1 MSVVSAVSPGSTD
14 NIAGRRRRRASR
26 PSPFRLAA
34 AGLAGVLLLVPVAGA
49 AAAET
54 EPDPDLERLDATEI
68 TAEMRTTSVLDL
80 NENAFAS
87 VLPLDAAAS
96 VTGLETIAEAEGT
109 AVVTLTSDL
118 LFEFGQAALT
128 PAAAGALPDL
138 TAAIAQGAAVAV
150 DGYTDSL
157 GGDAINLPLS
167 QQRAQAVAA
176 ALAAAR
182 PDLVL
187 TVAGHGSADEVA
199 PNTADGG
206 DNPAGRALNRRV
218 ELTYATG

>member
-1 MSVVSAVSPGSTD
+1 MRMGATSALVGFVLLVQ
-14 NIAGRRRRRASR
+14 G
-26 PSPFRLAA
+26 
-34 AGLAGVLLLVPVAGA
+34 AGVASA
-49 AAAET
+49 AT
-54 EPDPDLERLDATEI
+54 EPDADLERLDAAEI
-68 TAEMRTTSVLDL
+68 TAEMLSTAVIDL
-80 NENAFAS
+80 GETAVEA
-87 VLPLDAAAS
+87 VLPLDAASS
-96 VTGLETIAEAEGT
+96 VTGLETTEEVGGK

-128 PAAAGALPDL
+128 PAAATAIPDL
-138 TAAIAQGAAVAV
+138 AAGIAQGAAVAV

-157 GGDAINLPLS
+157 GGDAINVPLS
-167 QQRAQAVAA
+167 EQRAQAVAA
-176 ALAAAR
+176 TLAAAR

-218 ELTYATG
+218 ELTYAGA